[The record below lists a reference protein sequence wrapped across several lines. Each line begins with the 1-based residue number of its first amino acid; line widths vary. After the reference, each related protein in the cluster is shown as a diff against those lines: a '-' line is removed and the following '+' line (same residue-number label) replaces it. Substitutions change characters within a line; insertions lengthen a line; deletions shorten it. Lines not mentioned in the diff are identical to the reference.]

1 MKDKIQRRNFLKK
14 SLAVGGS
21 IAFLSNTPSFNAD
34 QNPTNKG
41 SNVTLKTI
49 HNLRTIHGNFTDQSI
64 SDDHIQQILNA
75 SIQAA
80 NASNMQSYSIIVTKD
95 RKKMQAVCGY
105 QGSAMLVFCADH
117 NRIHASAKQLGYTY
131 YSDNIVS
138 FVTAS
143 MNTMLAAQT
152 AVIAAKSLGIDSLL
166 TNGLH
171 RGDMERVW
179 KILDLPE
186 QHCFPMIALVLG
198 YPTEEPDH
206 DRGRLDGPGI
216 IHEEMYH
223 RVTEEELKEITR
235 KYDDKNAHIALYD
248 NWDKDGY
255 AHFQD
260 WLYKDWLGAESK
272 PSTQETQMFKLL
284 RRSGYMDLQ
293 KK

>member
-1 MKDKIQRRNFLKK
+1 MKENIQRRNFLKQ
-14 SLAVGGS
+14 SLAAGGS
-21 IAFLSNTPSFNAD
+21 MALLSNLSLLKAD
-34 QNPTNKG
+34 TKPTAMNG
-41 SNVTLKTI
+41 NETLKTI
-49 HNLRTIHGNFTDQSI
+49 HRLRTIHGNFTGQDIPAEQL
-64 SDDHIQQILNA
+64 QQIVNA

-80 NASNMQSYSIIVTKD
+80 NSSNMQTYSIIVVKD
-95 RKKMQAVCGY
+95 RGKMQSLCGY

-131 YSDNIVS
+131 YSDNIVN
-138 FVTAS
+138 FVTAG
-143 MNTMLAAQT
+143 MNTILAAQT

-166 TNGLH
+166 TNGIH

-198 YPTEEPDH
+198 YPTEEPTH

-216 IHEEMYH
+216 IHEEAYH

-235 KYDDKNAHIALYD
+235 KYDDKNAHIALND
-248 NWDKDGY
+248 DWDKEGN

-260 WLYKDWLGAESK
+260 WLHKAWLGRASK
-272 PSTQETQMFKLL
+272 PTTGETQMLKLL
-284 RRSGYMDLQ
+284 KRSGYVES
-293 KK
+293 